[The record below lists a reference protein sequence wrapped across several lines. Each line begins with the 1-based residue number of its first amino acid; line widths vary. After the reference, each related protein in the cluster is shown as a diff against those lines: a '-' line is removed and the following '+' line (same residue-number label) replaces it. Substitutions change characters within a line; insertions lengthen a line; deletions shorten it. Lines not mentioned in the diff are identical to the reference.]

1 MKKIIL
7 KLMLK
12 LKRGLSS
19 KTESKLIFILR
30 KLFGGTFLI
39 LGVIGTLIFSV
50 IFLILFFYPSS
61 SLLNWV
67 MVDFKLIE
75 VIGVI
80 GYYLL
85 LLSSLFILLIPTI
98 FIVVLG
104 LTLFKRKIFFKFKL
118 FLRLLLILL
127 LWFAIFTLL
136 SFHVESK
143 FEEKKAEMK
152 ANRSTKHFYI
162 KDFDNIYVSKF
173 VEFDEITI
181 KQGEQFSIVAKGSQY
196 DQIGL
201 DFEKINNDT
210 LFIKRSELE
219 TYYNT
224 DIWVVENRDNILFH
238 AGAKH
243 LAIEITMPDIEK
255 IEIEGG
261 HIELVDFNVDDIEI
275 QLNKRFNNVKG
286 NITVE
291 DTLKLNA
298 SGGII
303 NLDGSAKN
311 LIINSGDCWIE
322 MDEFIVEN
330 AIINAENTSRL
341 NVNVSNDINIQSS
354 KNSGITNYYS
364 K

>member
-1 MKKIIL
+1 
-7 KLMLK
+7 MLK

-143 FEEKKAEMK
+143 FEEKKAKMK
-152 ANRSTKHFYI
+152 ENQSTKHFNI
-162 KDFDNIYVSKF
+162 KDFNKINISRF
-173 VEFDEITI
+173 VKYDEITI
-181 KQGEQFSIVAKGSQY
+181 KQGDMFSIVAEGSEY
-196 DQIGL
+196 DQTSL
-201 DFEKINNDT
+201 EFEKINDDT
-210 LFIKRSELE
+210 LFIKRSELQS
-219 TYYNT
+219 YYNT
-224 DIWVVENRDNILFH
+224 DTWTMENENISLFP
-238 AGAKH
+238 AGTKH
-243 LAIEITMPDIEK
+243 LKIEIIVPDIEK
-255 IEIEGG
+255 IESEGG
-261 HIELVDFNVDDIEI
+261 HIELIYFNVDNIEI
-275 QLNKRFNNVKG
+275 KLNKRFNNIKG

-291 DTLKLNA
+291 DTLRLNA

-322 MDEFIVEN
+322 MDEFIAEN
-330 AIINAENTSRL
+330 ATINAENTSRL